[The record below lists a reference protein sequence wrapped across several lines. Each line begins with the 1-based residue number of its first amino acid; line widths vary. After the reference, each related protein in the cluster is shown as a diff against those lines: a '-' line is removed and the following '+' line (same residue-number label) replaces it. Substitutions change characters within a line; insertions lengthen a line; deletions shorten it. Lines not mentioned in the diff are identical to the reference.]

1 MGKAGGRIVA
11 CITIV
16 LFYFTGTAAA
26 DLNELYVRPHIIP
39 SGENI
44 SMKDVFSAVVSD
56 TTQFSLGSNGST
68 VFGES
73 PAVLPLWQI
82 SGVLK
87 KEHPQGLDASA
98 VSLVGR
104 RAVYI
109 PSRINS
115 PAMIEMLTQILQQT
129 AEKYESSEE
138 RIEIEIPYLP
148 ASLQALTIGE
158 AVGSTGASKEPGTKS
173 GGENSPELTSE
184 LLTIRTM
191 GQGKSTARL
200 LIKKGAIQGVVSVKI
215 ERFTPYLTAQR
226 GIRNGE
232 AISVD
237 NVQKRPVRLGTYPE
251 ALISSNGDAIEARTD
266 IDAGE
271 PLHIRNA
278 RIKPLVVPGDRVSV
292 MMQRGAV
299 QLRIAGNAR
308 GEAGRNQSVAVK
320 LDTGVIKECRVVQA
334 GEVVFE

>member
-1 MGKAGGRIVA
+1 MGNGGGRIVA

-26 DLNELYVRPHIIP
+26 DLNELYVRPHIIHA
-39 SGENI
+39 GENV
-44 SMKDVFSAVVSD
+44 SMKDVFIEVVSD
-56 TTQFSLGSNGST
+56 TTQFSLSSNGST
-68 VFGES
+68 VFGNR

-82 SGVLK
+82 SRVLK
-87 KEHPQGLDASA
+87 TEHPQGLDASA

-109 PSRINS
+109 PSRIES
-115 PAMIEMLTQILQQT
+115 PAMIEMLTKILQQI
-129 AEKYESSEE
+129 AEKYESPEE

-148 ASLQALTIGE
+148 ASLQALTRG
-158 AVGSTGASKEPGTKS
+158 AAGGSKS
-173 GGENSPELTSE
+173 DSNPRELSSE
-184 LLTIRTM
+184 LLTIRDM
-191 GQGKSTARL
+191 GQGKSTARFL
-200 LIKKGAIQGVVSVKI
+200 VKKGTQQGVVTATI
-215 ERFTPYLTAQR
+215 ERFTSYLKAQR
-226 GIRNGE
+226 RIRNGE
-232 AISVD
+232 VITVD
-237 NVQKRPVRLGTYPE
+237 DVQKSSVRVGAYPE
-251 ALISSNGDAIEARTD
+251 ALTSTHGGEFEARTG
-266 IDAGE
+266 IAAGE

-308 GEAGRNQSVAVK
+308 GEAGRNESVAVK